1 MVLKEIRSR
10 YETLSE
16 EILFVLSLQW
26 GQNPEFAFFLMV
38 SGRRLNWLQEG
49 VGLWKNIPTSDRSEQ
64 FPDEFMASIDQS
76 NLPQNNMVFAL

>member
-49 VGLWKNIPTSDRSEQ
+49 VGL
-64 FPDEFMASIDQS
+64 
-76 NLPQNNMVFAL
+76 

>member
-38 SGRRLNWLQEG
+38 SGRRLNWLQEE
-49 VGLWKNIPTSDRSEQ
+49 NIPTSDRSEQ

-76 NLPQNNMVFAL
+76 SLPQNNMVFAL